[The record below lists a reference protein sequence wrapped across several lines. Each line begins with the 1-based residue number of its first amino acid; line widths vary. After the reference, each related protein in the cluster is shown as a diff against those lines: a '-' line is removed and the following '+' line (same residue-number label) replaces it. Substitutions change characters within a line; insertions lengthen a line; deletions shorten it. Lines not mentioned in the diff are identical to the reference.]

1 MYPSL
6 INNSFVYICLGLI
19 LLALYFL
26 ANHFLHETKWI
37 TALVVCASL
46 AIISWGGWFLY
57 WAFHPE
63 IYTMNLQY
71 DSMIQYGEVLSSK
84 YLFQDDTD
92 WYELSVDYFSIGSV
106 LPDGE
111 LLEGNY
117 YEVSFER
124 NTDILVSV
132 SELN

>member
-1 MYPSL
+1 
-6 INNSFVYICLGLI
+6 
-19 LLALYFL
+19 
-26 ANHFLHETKWI
+26 
-37 TALVVCASL
+37 
-46 AIISWGGWFLY
+46 
-57 WAFHPE
+57 
-63 IYTMNLQY
+63 MNLQY

-117 YEVSFER
+117 YEVSFEI